1 MRHDQPRRLA
11 KGPLLL
17 AALILSALNLA
28 AQVIPLWQVL
38 AYVVV
43 GAVIGVI
50 AEVMQG

>member
-1 MRHDQPRRLA
+1 MRGDQPRRLA

-28 AQVIPLWQVL
+28 AQVIPPWQVL

-43 GAVIGVI
+43 GAVIGVT
-50 AEVMQG
+50 AEVVQR